1 MKTIKYIGQ
10 SMLFGPAGDEDSE
23 RGTVLDICGDQ
34 VTVAWEQ
41 GTETT
46 QSAEALGVAL
56 VPNAIYCDPHGD
68 LRLPSGRVVNV
79 TDTGIDAD
87 HYPPDVVAEF
97 DSIRS
102 VVLPDGTVIG
112 GG

>member
-1 MKTIKYIGQ
+1 MKTITHIGQ
-10 SMLFGPAGDEDSE
+10 TMLFGHPGDEDAE
-23 RGTVLDICGDQ
+23 RGMVLDIQGDE

-41 GTETT
+41 GAETT

-56 VPNAIYCDPHGD
+56 IPNAMYCDPHGD

-87 HYPPDVVAEF
+87 HYPPEVVAEF
-97 DSIRS
+97 DAIPK

-112 GG
+112 